1 MKQKF
6 LDLYMGIAE
15 LTAQT
20 SVATRLKVGAIAVKD
35 HRILSIGYNGTPPGY
50 DNECE
55 FREYTL
61 GGSASYLDE
70 DGSSYNIKTKAE
82 VIHAEQNAILK
93 MARDGQSSLG
103 ADLFV
108 THAPC
113 IDCAKAIK
121 TSGIRKVWYRNSYRD
136 SLGVEFLEKLNVE
149 VEKI

>member
-6 LDLYMGIAE
+6 LNLYMEIAE
-15 LTAQT
+15 VVAKT
-20 SVATRLKVGAIAVKD
+20 SSAKRLKVGAVAVKD

-55 FREYTL
+55 YHN
-61 GGSASYLDE
+61 E
-70 DGSSYNIKTKAE
+70 DGSLVTRPE
-82 VIHAEQNAILK
+82 VIHAEQNVIYK
-93 MARDGQSSLG
+93 MARDGQSALG

-113 IDCAKAIK
+113 IECAKAIK
-121 TSGIRKVWYRNSYRD
+121 TSGFRKVWYRNQYRSD
-136 SLGVEFLEKLNVE
+136 DGIKFLQKLGVE

>member
-6 LDLYMGIAE
+6 LDLYMEIAE
-15 LTAQT
+15 AAAKT
-20 SVATRLKVGAIAVKD
+20 SSATRLKVGAVAVKD

-55 FREYTL
+55 FH
-61 GGSASYLDE
+61 SE
-70 DGSSYNIKTKAE
+70 DGYLVTRPE
-82 VIHAEQNAILK
+82 VIHAEQNAIYK
-93 MARDGQSSLG
+93 MARDGQSALD

-113 IDCAKAIK
+113 IECAKAIK
-121 TSGIRKVWYRNSYRD
+121 TSGFRKVWYRNQYRSD
-136 SLGVEFLEKLNVE
+136 DGIKFLQQLGVE